1 MTVEPTDSYATSIS
15 RLLDVIE
22 THTGG
27 DRGDV
32 DTKQVMRALT
42 TQINSILRADHGRW
56 LMFSMDRL
64 LQFGF
69 HFDTY

>member
-15 RLLDVIE
+15 RILDVIE
-22 THTGG
+22 AQTGG

-42 TQINSILRADHGRW
+42 TQINGILRADHGRW